1 MTDRKFHIHDPK
13 AGAAITVRVTPRAGR
28 TAISGILDDGTVKI
42 RLAAAPVD
50 GSANDALVNFLAE
63 ILQVSENQVEIISG
77 HTGRNKLIG
86 IIGVD
91 AQTVQ
96 KRILDQLSVKKGS

>member
-1 MTDRKFHIHDPK
+1 M
-13 AGAAITVRVTPRAGR
+13 
-28 TAISGILDDGTVKI
+28 DGN
-42 RLAAAPVD
+42 
-50 GSANDALVNFLAE
+50 ANEALVKFLAE

-96 KRILDQLSVKKGS
+96 KKILDQLSEKKGG